1 MLPRRRKNSRES
13 RVESREST
21 QGSRQSTADPRPLAQ
36 ETCETKEAQRG
47 SPAPLCEGLQDAAAT
62 ERQNPFP
69 EQSAGPSSRSER
81 KSLAHGVSRG
91 SANPPSPPPPLPL
104 GRERGA
110 EGGVR
115 AFDPRADALGYSLPP
130 LTGLQETCPAEPQV
144 IADGIAGNS
153 DKPAPKP
160 LLQTLGPALQLLP
173 YQRRWVED
181 HSALKIVVKARQIG
195 YSFAASIRALLE
207 CLKRRTTWIFLSK
220 GERQSRLL
228 MEKVQE
234 HVQSCGILARACESS
249 FFEGTLIKQLEVR
262 FANGSVIY
270 GLPANPDTARGY
282 SGNVTLDEFAF
293 HSDADKIYSAL
304 FPSIT
309 RGFCL
314 EIISTPNGQQGKFYE
329 IAKAAGLVEE
339 GVGKDSPTP
348 YSPLPT
354 PPLWSGHRVDIYEA
368 IRQGLDIDLQI
379 LRAGCDDESTWQQE
393 YCCQFIS
400 IAENFIPPALVAQ
413 CTSAE
418 AAKDCPPQ
426 FLASAPRHD
435 SERVGAARP
444 DQIGMNEPPLPDGEF
459 YLGIDIGRHHDRTV
473 FWVDQVTVGP
483 SGARPEAG
491 RSTPW
496 RAPTG
501 PGAVQP
507 GEDGGRAPLG
517 PTTHRVA
524 VARLV
529 RTFSNTPFAEQL
541 DFARQLLSLP
551 SPDGRPLVRR
561 ACIDSTGMGAPLAES
576 LEREFGARVEPV
588 TFTAA
593 VKEDMA
599 YRVKRRMEQRLD
611 LIPEAPEIARAFGAV
626 KKLVTVAGN
635 TRFDAER
642 TDLGHADEFWAKAL
656 ADLAAEQQPI
666 SHLSDGVIV
675 STPRAAAWI
684 PQALP
689 AEF

>member
-1 MLPRRRKNSRES
+1 MT
-13 RVESREST
+13 V
-21 QGSRQSTADPRPLAQ
+21 QGSSS
-36 ETCETKEAQRG
+36 EA
-47 SPAPLCEGLQDAAAT
+47 L
-62 ERQNPFP
+62 
-69 EQSAGPSSRSER
+69 
-81 KSLAHGVSRG
+81 
-91 SANPPSPPPPLPL
+91 
-104 GRERGA
+104 
-110 EGGVR
+110 
-115 AFDPRADALGYSLPP
+115 
-130 LTGLQETCPAEPQV
+130 
-144 IADGIAGNS
+144 
-153 DKPAPKP
+153 KP
-160 LLQTLGPALQLLP
+160 LLESLGPALQLLP

-181 HSALKIVVKARQIG
+181 HAALKIVVKARQIG

-207 CLKRRTTWIFLSK
+207 CLKRKTTWIFLSK

-234 HVQSCGILARACESS
+234 HVQSCGILARACEST

-293 HSDADKIYSAL
+293 HSDADKIYTAL
-304 FPSIT
+304 FPTIT
-309 RGFCL
+309 RGYCL
-314 EIISTPNGQQGKFYE
+314 EVISTPNGQQGKFYE
-329 IAKAAGLVEE
+329 IAKAVGLVESGDRE
-339 GVGKDSPTP
+339 IERSSELSKTENRKPKIETRGDFRISDFEFPVHPITRSPDHP
-348 YSPLPT
+348 I
-354 PPLWSGHRVDIYEA
+354 WSAHCCDIYQA
-368 IRQGLDIDLQI
+368 IRQGLKIDLQV
-379 LRAGCDDESTWQQE
+379 LRAGCDDETTWQQE
-393 YCCQFIS
+393 FCCQFIS

-413 CTSAE
+413 CVSAE

-426 FLASAPRHD
+426 FLASAPPRGLD
-435 SERVGAARP
+435 SRLP
-444 DQIGMNEPPLPDGEF
+444 EPRIPNAEF

-473 FWVDQVTVGP
+473 FWLDELQV
-483 SGARPEAG
+483 SGSRFQVSGKADLADTAHP
-491 RSTPW
+491 
-496 RAPTG
+496 APDTL
-501 PGAVQP
+501 P
-507 GEDGGRAPLG
+507 
-517 PTTHRVA
+517 VA

-541 DFARQLLSLP
+541 EFARELLSLP
-551 SPDGRPLVRR
+551 GPDGRPLIRR
-561 ACIDSTGMGAPLAES
+561 ACIDATGMGAPLAES
-576 LEREFGARVEPV
+576 LEREFGPRVEPV

-656 ADLAAEQQPI
+656 ADLAAEQPI

-675 STPRAAAWI
+675 GTPRAAAWM
-684 PQALP
+684 PPPLP

>member
-1 MLPRRRKNSRES
+1 
-13 RVESREST
+13 
-21 QGSRQSTADPRPLAQ
+21 
-36 ETCETKEAQRG
+36 
-47 SPAPLCEGLQDAAAT
+47 
-62 ERQNPFP
+62 
-69 EQSAGPSSRSER
+69 
-81 KSLAHGVSRG
+81 
-91 SANPPSPPPPLPL
+91 
-104 GRERGA
+104 
-110 EGGVR
+110 
-115 AFDPRADALGYSLPP
+115 
-130 LTGLQETCPAEPQV
+130 
-144 IADGIAGNS
+144 
-153 DKPAPKP
+153 
-160 LLQTLGPALQLLP
+160 LGPALQLLP

-339 GVGKDSPTP
+339 GVGNRESGVGKDSPTP
-348 YSPLPT
+348 YSQLPT
-354 PPLWSGHRVDIYEA
+354 SRLWSPHRVDIYEA
-368 IRQGLDIDLQI
+368 IRQGLNIELQI

-426 FLASAPRHD
+426 FLASAPRLGL
-435 SERVGAARP
+435 EPVGVVGSSRS
-444 DQIGMNEPPLPDGEF
+444 DRDGPPLPDGEF

-473 FWVDQVTVGP
+473 FWLDQVTVGP
-483 SGARPEAG
+483 SGARP
-491 RSTPW
+491 TDV
-496 RAPTG
+496 
-501 PGAVQP
+501 GAARPDQIGMNEP
-507 GEDGGRAPLG
+507 PLQL
-517 PTTHRVA
+517 HNIA

-551 SPDGRPLVRR
+551 GPDGRPLVRR

-576 LEREFGARVEPV
+576 LQREFGARVEPV

-626 KKLVTVAGN
+626 KKLVTIAGN

-675 STPRAAAWI
+675 GTPRAVAWM
-684 PQALP
+684 PSALP

>member
-1 MLPRRRKNSRES
+1 MPDVQSPMTVQESSRE
-13 RVESREST
+13 
-21 QGSRQSTADPRPLAQ
+21 
-36 ETCETKEAQRG
+36 
-47 SPAPLCEGLQDAAAT
+47 
-62 ERQNPFP
+62 
-69 EQSAGPSSRSER
+69 
-81 KSLAHGVSRG
+81 
-91 SANPPSPPPPLPL
+91 
-104 GRERGA
+104 
-110 EGGVR
+110 
-115 AFDPRADALGYSLPP
+115 AL
-130 LTGLQETCPAEPQV
+130 
-144 IADGIAGNS
+144 
-153 DKPAPKP
+153 KP
-160 LLQTLGPALQLLP
+160 LLESLGPALQLLP

-207 CLKRRTTWIFLSK
+207 CLKRKTTWIFLSK

-234 HVQSCGILARACESS
+234 HVQSCGILARACEST

-293 HSDADKIYSAL
+293 HSDADKIYTAL
-304 FPSIT
+304 FPTIT
-309 RGFCL
+309 RGYCL
-314 EIISTPNGQQGKFYE
+314 EVISTPNGQQGKFYE
-329 IAKAAGLVEE
+329 IAKAAGLVESGDRE
-339 GVGKDSPTP
+339 IGRSGEQRVTGPGGSAVHPIIRSPDHP
-348 YSPLPT
+348 I
-354 PPLWSGHRVDIYEA
+354 WSAHCCDIYEA
-368 IRQGLDIDLQI
+368 IRQGLNIDLQV
-379 LRAGCDDESTWQQE
+379 LHAGCDDETTWQQE

-413 CTSAE
+413 CVSAE

-426 FLASAPRHD
+426 FLASAPHRGLD
-435 SERVGAARP
+435 SRLP
-444 DQIGMNEPPLPDGEF
+444 EPRIPNSEF

-473 FWVDQVTVGP
+473 FWLDEIKV
-483 SGARPEAG
+483 SGSIPQSG
-491 RSTPW
+491 K
-496 RAPTG
+496 
-501 PGAVQP
+501 VL
-507 GEDGGRAPLG
+507 GRAEIADTAHPAPDSL
-517 PTTHRVA
+517 PVA

-551 SPDGRPLVRR
+551 GPDGRPLVRR

-576 LEREFGARVEPV
+576 LEREFGPRVEPV

-626 KKLVTVAGN
+626 KKLVTAAGN

-642 TDLGHADEFWAKAL
+642 TDFGHADEFWAKAL
-656 ADLAAEQQPI
+656 ADLAAEQPI

-675 STPRAAAWI
+675 GTPRAVAWM
-684 PQALP
+684 PAPLP

>member
-1 MLPRRRKNSRES
+1 MPRRRRNNPDPELSKLETHSS
-13 RVESREST
+13 AQS
-21 QGSRQSTADPRPLAQ
+21 GSA
-36 ETCETKEAQRG
+36 
-47 SPAPLCEGLQDAAAT
+47 APLCVGLQDAAPT
-62 ERQNPFP
+62 ERKNLLAETSPD
-69 EQSAGPSSRSER
+69 SSSRSER
-81 KSLAHGVSRG
+81 KNLAHGVSRG
-91 SANPPSPPPPLPL
+91 SASVPSPPTPLPL

-115 AFDPRADALGYSLPP
+115 AFDPRADALGYNLPP
-130 LTGLQETCPAEPQV
+130 LTGLQENCPAEPQV

-153 DKPAPKP
+153 GKPAPKP
-160 LLQTLGPALQLLP
+160 FLETLGPALQLLP

-234 HVQSCGILARACESS
+234 HVQSCGILAQACESS

-314 EIISTPNGQQGKFYE
+314 EVISTPNGQQGKFYE
-329 IAKAAGLVEE
+329 IAKAAGLVGEQDSGFRIQDSGRAADLE
-339 GVGKDSPTP
+339 GRSA
-348 YSPLPT
+348 LPGSSLVT
-354 PPLWSGHRVDIYEA
+354 RHSSLLWSGHRVDIYEA
-368 IRQGLDIDLQI
+368 IRQGLNIDLQI

-426 FLASAPRHD
+426 FLASAPRLGL
-435 SERVGAARP
+435 EPAGAVR
-444 DQIGMNEPPLPDGEF
+444 EPPLPDGEF

-473 FWVDQVTVGP
+473 FWLDQVT
-483 SGARPEAG
+483 
-491 RSTPW
+491 
-496 RAPTG
+496 
-501 PGAVQP
+501 GAVAEPQVADGGR
-507 GEDGGRAPLG
+507 GEATPRPYGGRAPLG
-517 PTTHRVA
+517 PTTHCVA

-529 RTFSNTPFAEQL
+529 HTFSNTPFAEQL

-551 SPDGRPLVRR
+551 GPDGRPLVRR

-576 LEREFGARVEPV
+576 LEHEFGARVEPV

-675 STPRAAAWI
+675 GTPRAAVWMPA
-684 PQALP
+684 PLP

>member
-1 MLPRRRKNSRES
+1 
-13 RVESREST
+13 
-21 QGSRQSTADPRPLAQ
+21 
-36 ETCETKEAQRG
+36 
-47 SPAPLCEGLQDAAAT
+47 
-62 ERQNPFP
+62 
-69 EQSAGPSSRSER
+69 
-81 KSLAHGVSRG
+81 
-91 SANPPSPPPPLPL
+91 
-104 GRERGA
+104 
-110 EGGVR
+110 
-115 AFDPRADALGYSLPP
+115 
-130 LTGLQETCPAEPQV
+130 
-144 IADGIAGNS
+144 
-153 DKPAPKP
+153 
-160 LLQTLGPALQLLP
+160 
-173 YQRRWVED
+173 
-181 HSALKIVVKARQIG
+181 
-195 YSFAASIRALLE
+195 
-207 CLKRRTTWIFLSK
+207 
-220 GERQSRLL
+220 
-228 MEKVQE
+228 
-234 HVQSCGILARACESS
+234 
-249 FFEGTLIKQLEVR
+249 LEVR

-293 HSDADKIYSAL
+293 HSDADKIYTAL
-304 FPSIT
+304 FPTIT
-309 RGFCL
+309 RGYCL
-314 EIISTPNGQQGKFYE
+314 EVISTPNGQQGKFYE
-329 IAKAAGLVEE
+329 IAKAAGLVESGDRE
-339 GVGKDSPTP
+339 IGRSGDLGKTEDQKTKLKSRGDLRISDLEFAAHPITRSPD
-348 YSPLPT
+348 LPI
-354 PPLWSGHRVDIYEA
+354 WSAHCCDIYEA
-368 IRQGLDIDLQI
+368 IRQGLKIDLQV
-379 LRAGCDDESTWQQE
+379 LRAGCDDETTWQQE

-413 CTSAE
+413 CVSAE

-426 FLASAPRHD
+426 FLASAPRHGL
-435 SERVGAARP
+435 EPVGAVRDPSPCLLESYGRQAEGFGP
-444 DQIGMNEPPLPDGEF
+444 QGEPPLPDGEF

-473 FWVDQVTVGP
+473 FWLDRVTVGP
-483 SGARPEAG
+483 SGARP
-491 RSTPW
+491 TDV
-496 RAPTG
+496 
-501 PGAVQP
+501 GAVREP
-507 GEDGGRAPLG
+507 PLQL
-517 PTTHRVA
+517 HNIA

-551 SPDGRPLVRR
+551 GPDGRPLVRR

-675 STPRAAAWI
+675 GTPRAAAWM
-684 PQALP
+684 PSALP

>member
-1 MLPRRRKNSRES
+1 
-13 RVESREST
+13 
-21 QGSRQSTADPRPLAQ
+21 
-36 ETCETKEAQRG
+36 
-47 SPAPLCEGLQDAAAT
+47 
-62 ERQNPFP
+62 
-69 EQSAGPSSRSER
+69 
-81 KSLAHGVSRG
+81 
-91 SANPPSPPPPLPL
+91 
-104 GRERGA
+104 
-110 EGGVR
+110 
-115 AFDPRADALGYSLPP
+115 
-130 LTGLQETCPAEPQV
+130 
-144 IADGIAGNS
+144 
-153 DKPAPKP
+153 
-160 LLQTLGPALQLLP
+160 LQLLP

>member
-1 MLPRRRKNSRES
+1 MF
-13 RVESREST
+13 V
-21 QGSRQSTADPRPLAQ
+21 
-36 ETCETKEAQRG
+36 
-47 SPAPLCEGLQDAAAT
+47 
-62 ERQNPFP
+62 
-69 EQSAGPSSRSER
+69 
-81 KSLAHGVSRG
+81 
-91 SANPPSPPPPLPL
+91 
-104 GRERGA
+104 
-110 EGGVR
+110 
-115 AFDPRADALGYSLPP
+115 Y
-130 LTGLQETCPAEPQV
+130 
-144 IADGIAGNS
+144 
-153 DKPAPKP
+153 
-160 LLQTLGPALQLLP
+160 
-173 YQRRWVED
+173 
-181 HSALKIVVKARQIG
+181 
-195 YSFAASIRALLE
+195 
-207 CLKRRTTWIFLSK
+207 
-220 GERQSRLL
+220 
-228 MEKVQE
+228 
-234 HVQSCGILARACESS
+234 
-249 FFEGTLIKQLEVR
+249 
-262 FANGSVIY
+262 
-270 GLPANPDTARGY
+270 
-282 SGNVTLDEFAF
+282 
-293 HSDADKIYSAL
+293 SDAEKIYSAL

-314 EIISTPNGQQGKFYE
+314 EVISTPNGQQGKFYE
-329 IAKAAGLVEE
+329 IAKAAGLVEQGIGNRE
-339 GVGKDSPTP
+339 SGIGKDSPTP

-354 PPLWSGHRVDIYEA
+354 PRLWSPHCCDIYEA
-368 IRQGLDIDLQI
+368 IRQGLNIDLQI
-379 LRAGCDDESTWQQE
+379 LRAGCDDETTWQQE

-426 FLASAPRHD
+426 FLASAPRPHSD
-435 SERVGAARP
+435 SRLP
-444 DQIGMNEPPLPDGEF
+444 EPRIPNSEF

-473 FWVDQVTVGP
+473 FWVDQVN
-483 SGARPEAG
+483 
-491 RSTPW
+491 
-496 RAPTG
+496 
-501 PGAVQP
+501 GAVPEPQVADGGR
-507 GEDGGRAPLG
+507 GEATPRPYGGRAPLG
-517 PTTHRVA
+517 PTAQKTA

-529 RTFSNTPFAEQL
+529 RTFSNTPFAEQV

-551 SPDGRPLVRR
+551 GPDGRPLVRR

-576 LEREFGARVEPV
+576 LEREFGPRVEPV

-656 ADLAAEQQPI
+656 ADLAAEQPI

-675 STPRAAAWI
+675 GTPRAAWWI

>member
-1 MLPRRRKNSRES
+1 MPPRKRNN
-13 RVESREST
+13 
-21 QGSRQSTADPRPLAQ
+21 PRPAVRPVASAEKATRASEPCRREELLAASEIPDVQ
-36 ETCETKEAQRG
+36 
-47 SPAPLCEGLQDAAAT
+47 SPMTIQK
-62 ERQNPFP
+62 
-69 EQSAGPSSRSER
+69 SSNE
-81 KSLAHGVSRG
+81 
-91 SANPPSPPPPLPL
+91 
-104 GRERGA
+104 
-110 EGGVR
+110 
-115 AFDPRADALGYSLPP
+115 
-130 LTGLQETCPAEPQV
+130 
-144 IADGIAGNS
+144 
-153 DKPAPKP
+153 APKP
-160 LLQTLGPALQLLP
+160 GGCHSERSEESRSAPSWNGDPGVPRGLDGRKNQSEIPRCARNDSGATTLEPIPEPLGPALQLLP
-173 YQRRWVED
+173 FQQRWVED
-181 HSALKIVVKARQIG
+181 HSPLKVVVKARQIG

-234 HVQSCGILARACESS
+234 HVQSCGILARACEST

-293 HSDADKIYSAL
+293 HSDADKIYTAL
-304 FPSIT
+304 FPTIT
-309 RGFCL
+309 RGYCL
-314 EIISTPNGQQGKFYE
+314 EVISTPNGQQGKFYE
-329 IAKAAGLVEE
+329 IAKAAGLVESGDRE
-339 GVGKDSPTP
+339 IGRSGELGKTENQKTKLKSLGDLRISDFEFPAHPITRSPDHP
-348 YSPLPT
+348 I
-354 PPLWSGHRVDIYEA
+354 WSAHCCDIYEA
-368 IRQGLDIDLQI
+368 IRQGLNIDLHV
-379 LRAGCDDESTWQQE
+379 LRAGCDDETTWQQE
-393 YCCQFIS
+393 FCCQFIS

-413 CTSAE
+413 CASAE

-426 FLASAPRHD
+426 FLASAPRRDLD
-435 SERVGAARP
+435 SRLPEPRVP
-444 DQIGMNEPPLPDGEF
+444 DSEF

-473 FWVDQVTVGP
+473 FWLDSVTIGP

-491 RSTPW
+491 TLW
-496 RAPTG
+496 RAPAG
-501 PGAVQP
+501 SNAVRP

-517 PTTHRVA
+517 PTAQKTA

-551 SPDGRPLVRR
+551 GPDGRPLVRR

-656 ADLAAEQQPI
+656 ADLAAEQPI

-675 STPRAAAWI
+675 GTPRAAGWI

>member
-1 MLPRRRKNSRES
+1 MSDGQPTMPIEKSRGDSRKLNLSKPATHPRAES
-13 RVESREST
+13 
-21 QGSRQSTADPRPLAQ
+21 GSAALTCGKPPAFRP
-36 ETCETKEAQRG
+36 EPDSSSPCS
-47 SPAPLCEGLQDAAAT
+47 SPAGRLSLPARGEEGFQDSGAT
-62 ERQNPFP
+62 ERQSL
-69 EQSAGPSSRSER
+69 SASR
-81 KSLAHGVSRG
+81 A
-91 SANPPSPPPPLPL
+91 
-104 GRERGA
+104 
-110 EGGVR
+110 
-115 AFDPRADALGYSLPP
+115 
-130 LTGLQETCPAEPQV
+130 AEPQV

-153 DKPAPKP
+153 DKPGPKP
-160 LLQTLGPALQLLP
+160 FLETLGPALQLLP